1 MHRPA
6 LSGKR
11 LTAVAAL
18 ACTAGLIP
26 AAALAATTT
35 AAAPAAASTP
45 ACSTSGLIVWMDTH
59 GDGAAGSIYY
69 TLNFTN
75 LSGHACTLDGSP
87 GVSAV
92 NLSGKQLGRPASGDY
107 TGGPPAVR
115 LANGATATA
124 LLAWNVFQT
133 QPGPHCGQVTAAG
146 LRVYPPNQ
154 FTSKVIP
161 FPIGA
166 CRQPITFMSV
176 GPVRK
181 G

>member
-1 MHRPA
+1 M
-6 LSGKR
+6 
-11 LTAVAAL
+11 
-18 ACTAGLIP
+18 
-26 AAALAATTT
+26 
-35 AAAPAAASTP
+35 
-45 ACSTSGLIVWMDTH
+45 
-59 GDGAAGSIYY
+59 
-69 TLNFTN
+69 
-75 LSGHACTLDGSP
+75 
-87 GVSAV
+87 SAV

-107 TGGPPAVR
+107 TGGAPAVR

-124 LLAWNVFQT
+124 VLAWNVFQT

-176 GPVRK
+176 GPVQK